1 MKISKK
7 KRRSVVMIVANVKQ
21 YRKVFYEQ
29 LHDALAA
36 SDVDL
41 TVLYS
46 DSNKLVALRRDDIDL
61 SPPLGRKI
69 PRVYLF
75 NNLFFLQFPPLSVIF
90 RADLIIVVQATR
102 ILLNYPLLALSAL
115 GLKRIAFW
123 GHGKNHQGDPNSFSE
138 RIKRRMANVSDWWF
152 AYTEETR
159 QYLVSIG
166 VSPRKISV
174 IENAIDTAGFRKEVS
189 SVSPADLAAMR
200 VRLGIKDND
209 PLALYC
215 GALYREKRLPFLL
228 DCADLIAAA
237 IPGFHLIVIGGG
249 PEADF
254 ISRHAASRPHVC
266 YLGPLVG
273 NEKAICFRMSQI
285 FLMPGLVGLAILDSF
300 AANLP
305 LVTTVDAL
313 HSPEIAYLRHEV
325 NGLMLPGDRQA
336 YANGIVELLRNTQRL
351 EFLSM
356 NAGQAA
362 MRYTIEN
369 MVSNVTS
376 GILDALACKP
386 GHHRAGGI

>member
-1 MKISKK
+1 MEISKK
-7 KRRSVVMIVANVKQ
+7 KRRSVVVILANVKQ

-29 LHDALAA
+29 LHEALAA

-41 TVLYS
+41 TVMYS
-46 DSNKLVALRRDDIDL
+46 DSNTLVALRRDDVDL

-69 PRVYLF
+69 PRLYLF
-75 NNLFFLQFPPLSVIF
+75 NNRLFLQFPPLSAIF

-123 GHGKNHQGDPNSFSE
+123 GHGKNLQGDPTSISE
-138 RIKRRMANVSDWWF
+138 RIKRRLANASDWWF
-152 AYTEETR
+152 AYTEDTR
-159 QYLVSIG
+159 QHLVSIG

-189 SVSPADLAAMR
+189 SVTPADLAAMR
-200 VRLGIKDND
+200 MRLGIKDND
-209 PLALYC
+209 PVALYC

-254 ISRHAASRPHVC
+254 IRRHAASRPHVC

-273 NEKAICFRMSQI
+273 HEKAVCFRMSQV

-305 LVTTVDAL
+305 LITTTDAL
-313 HSPEIAYLRHEV
+313 HSPEIAYLENGV
-325 NGLMLPGDRQA
+325 NGLMLSGDSQA
-336 YANGIVELLRNTQRL
+336 YANGVVELLRDTQRL
-351 EFLSM
+351 KLLSI
-356 NAGQAA
+356 NAGLTAV
-362 MRYTIEN
+362 RYTIEN
-369 MVSNVTS
+369 MVYNVTS
-376 GILDALACKP
+376 GILDALGRKP
-386 GHHRAGGI
+386 GHRAGGI

>member
-1 MKISKK
+1 MKISEK
-7 KRRSVVMIVANVKQ
+7 KRRSVVVILANVKQ

-29 LHDALAA
+29 LYDALAA

-46 DSNKLVALRRDDIDL
+46 DSNAIVALRRDDVDL

-69 PRVYLF
+69 SRVSLL
-75 NNLFFLQFPPLSVIF
+75 NNRLFLQFPPLGVIL

-102 ILLNYPLLALSAL
+102 ILLNYPLLALSVL

-123 GHGKNHQGDPNSFSE
+123 GHGKNHQGDPSSISE
-138 RIKRRMANVSDWWF
+138 RIKRRLANASDWWF

-159 QYLVSIG
+159 EHLVSVG
-166 VSPRKISV
+166 VSPDKISV

-189 SVSPADLAAMR
+189 LVTPGDLAAMR
-200 VRLGIKDND
+200 MRLGIKDND
-209 PLALYC
+209 PVALYC

-273 NEKAICFRMSQI
+273 REKAVCFRMSQV

-305 LVTTVDAL
+305 LITTVDAL

-336 YANGIVELLRNTQRL
+336 YADGVVELFRDIQRL
-351 EFLSM
+351 KFISM

-376 GILDALACKP
+376 GILDALGRKP
-386 GHHRAGGI
+386 GHRAGGI

>member
-1 MKISKK
+1 MDISKK
-7 KRRSVVMIVANVKQ
+7 KRRNVVVILANVKQ

-29 LHDALAA
+29 LYEALAA

-46 DSNKLVALRRDDIDL
+46 DSSTLGAFRRDDIDL
-61 SPPLGRKI
+61 PPPLGRKI
-69 PRVYLF
+69 PRLYLF
-75 NNLFFLQFPPLSVIF
+75 NNRIFLQFPPLSAIF

-102 ILLNYPLLALSAL
+102 ILLNYPLLALSVL

-123 GHGKNHQGDPNSFSE
+123 GHGKNHQGDPGSISE
-138 RIKRRMANVSDWWF
+138 RIKRRLANASDWWF

-159 QYLVSIG
+159 QHLVSVG
-166 VSPRKISV
+166 VSPDKISV
-174 IENAIDTAGFRKEVS
+174 IENAIDAAGFRKEVS
-189 SVSPADLAAMR
+189 SVTPADLASMR
-200 VRLGIKDND
+200 MRLGIKDND
-209 PLALYC
+209 PVALYC
-215 GALYREKRLPFLL
+215 GALYQEKRLPFLL

-254 ISRHAASRPHVC
+254 ISRQAASRPHVC

-273 NEKAICFRMSQI
+273 HEKAVCFRMSQV

-313 HSPEIAYLRHEV
+313 HSPEIAYLKHEV

-336 YANGIVELLRNTQRL
+336 YADGIVELFRDIQQL
-351 EFLSM
+351 EFLAM

-369 MVSNVTS
+369 MVSNVT
-376 GILDALACKP
+376 GGVLDALEPKP
-386 GHHRAGGI
+386 GHRAGGI